1 MGMYEDPFST
11 QRNNY
16 SNNPY
21 NLPVMGTWKPEDNKN
36 PNILGS
42 DFDYLKGL
50 VGNQLAGDPN
60 KGLYRQLFNKQLGTQ
75 QNRAVKNI
83 NEQLSSSGFR
93 GAGANLIGDVFE
105 QGANAT
111 QGFEGDLMKND
122 FAIKQNAIGQLLGL
136 NQFEGNQNFGMFQS
150 DRQQGQ
156 FDTAQANQMSM
167 FNQQLQFQK
176 DNQPSWWESILGSL
190 IGGGAQVGAA
200 ALTGGASAVGGAA
213 AALSDARLKENIK
226 KVSKRGD
233 IDIVEFNYIGN
244 PQRFRGVTAQQIE
257 ANHPEAVREING
269 IKFVDYSK
277 IDVKMEAI

>member
-1 MGMYEDPFST
+1 MTPQEWGYLHNLQGQMFQNAT
-11 QRNNY
+11 
-16 SNNPY
+16 NPQQ
-21 NLPVMGTWKPEDNKN
+21 TDSSQF
-36 PNILGS
+36 LGGN
-42 DFDYLKGL
+42 FDYLQSLLKR
-50 VGNQLAGDPN
+50 QQQTGDPN
-60 KGLYRQLFNKQLGTQ
+60 KGAYAQLFNKQLGTQ

-111 QGFEGDLMKND
+111 EGFNNDLLRND
-122 FAIKQNAIGQLLGL
+122 FQVKQSAIAQLLGL
-136 NQFEGNQNFGMFQS
+136 NQLESSMKFNTFQS
-150 DRQQGQ
+150 DRSNQQ
-156 FDTAQANQMSM
+156 
-167 FNQQLQFQK
+167 FNQSSALADLRGQQQFEFQK
-176 DNQPSWWESILGSL
+176 DSQPSWWESILGSL

-200 ALTGGASAVGGAA
+200 ALTGGASAGGGAT

-226 KVSKRGD
+226 KISKRGD